1 MKKITKKLCSTVC
14 ALLAFSGSRGGAL
27 TKEALY
33 TTKEILC
40 NAGQWFAC
48 CGGYL
53 ECFDCFYITKKKN
66 IDGKIN
72 KTIVPRDHGLGQ
84 KILGCS
90 LVAATVGNA
99 VDAAKR
105 SYDIIKVSKNKFDAK
120 KESTNYWPILE
131 AIFGVFQLAFTTNH
145 DLFLGTGCHFCG
157 KSILQLLS
165 GLASLA
171 DAYFRFRGNNQTNES
186 PIQKKEEATQPN
198 QTLSNPENSKDS
210 SSDKK

>member
-14 ALLAFSGSRGGAL
+14 ALLAFSGNRGGAL
-27 TKEALY
+27 
-33 TTKEILC
+33 TKEILC

-48 CGGYL
+48 YGGYL

-72 KTIVPRDHGLGQ
+72 KTIVPRDNGLGQ

-105 SYDIIKVSKNKFDAK
+105 SYDIAHDTIKGSKNKSDTTNN

-198 QTLSNPENSKDS
+198 QTLSNPENPKDS